1 MLILDHMRR
10 SGTSGSEAL
19 HDLLTRALTPA
30 GVPSKKPRSDG
41 RKEAKWR
48 KEHAEYRKQHNLV
61 TDDALCPLSQE
72 ILGQVNLLTERE
84 REIAALTLHMAV
96 KKNPNGKWF
105 VGNIGD
111 SVRYCRFSSTLHPC
125 LLPQSAKEVPVC
137 QCD

>member
-61 TDDALCPLSQE
+61 TDDALCPLSPLMTHVE
-72 ILGQVNLLTERE
+72 IE
-84 REIAALTLHMAV
+84 
-96 KKNPNGKWF
+96 
-105 VGNIGD
+105 GNI
-111 SVRYCRFSSTLHPC
+111 RIITYN
-125 LLPQSAKEVPVC
+125 
-137 QCD
+137 

>member
-1 MLILDHMRR
+1 MRR

-61 TDDALCPLSQE
+61 TDDAFVS
-72 ILGQVNLLTERE
+72 
-84 REIAALTLHMAV
+84 AV
-96 KKNPNGKWF
+96 T
-105 VGNIGD
+105 GD
-111 SVRYCRFSSTLHPC
+111 SGTSQPADRT
-125 LLPQSAKEVPVC
+125 
-137 QCD
+137 